1 MERDASQGE
10 AQTSV
15 RLRAAIPA
23 FHAGVRRYVPL
34 LLSVFL
40 QDATSVRGSGAQL
53 RYPPASATR
62 QMDNSP
68 TQLQPQLSS
77 PPPQAV
83 APVTDD
89 EAPAP
94 LRRGADGSCCGGR
107 SRPPALAP
115 PDATL
120 APSDATLAPAYMTLA
135 FRCRAGITRTGD
147 PPREGDV
154 LVEYNAG
161 SVAGRGEGAV
171 AVRKV
176 FKGLPGRHPHVFLVK
191 RCAHI
196 TDKRDLR
203 KSCCLVVQFEKVDG
217 GAGGRTKV
225 ASVSLRGW
233 AAGDVALV
241 ERLWGVLS
249 AAAGANG
256 SPKGR
261 LQAEVRPPRS
271 IADAAR
277 RTCAPVT
284 VDGKLRATER
294 KRAPSFSA
302 RGRAGGARLLQRMD
316 GDGGGGS
323 PSAVAALGIRT
334 PAVAKPVVQRGGG
347 GKYAAMGRAT
357 DGILGRLDTYA
368 AANAIADGLIGRP
381 PGANQPLRATKSERM
396 RARARRGDLSGG
408 GGRGQSMGTQG
419 ARRTPSSQGAKRV
432 LVLAPQPQGGR
443 PEKRTRLEAPPP
455 GRSVGFGGPHAGEM
469 AEVAKATAAR
479 ECVVRERVMTERAAR
494 LAGTDGNGRPAR
506 SRVSPRGGE
515 SDGGGGGGGGGG
527 ILNLGNTCY
536 LGAALQALLGD
547 ETFVRD
553 VATQVRGG
561 EPSAA
566 PFARSLIG
574 MAGSRRADSASRLNP
589 ELVRSAIA
597 AHFKEFGTAAQQDV
611 QEFVTRCLSVLERE
625 LGDDVTRCPVS
636 RNFSLVLEN
645 RHSCTACGRQF
656 DPRRELLRDMPID

>member
-1 MERDASQGE
+1 MASVIDDESPTFPRGGGGGG
-10 AQTSV
+10 T
-15 RLRAAIPA
+15 LP
-23 FHAGVRRYVPL
+23 P
-34 LLSVFL
+34 
-40 QDATSVRGSGAQL
+40 ATSN
-53 RYPPASATR
+53 T
-62 QMDNSP
+62 
-68 TQLQPQLSS
+68 
-77 PPPQAV
+77 
-83 APVTDD
+83 
-89 EAPAP
+89 
-94 LRRGADGSCCGGR
+94 
-107 SRPPALAP
+107 
-115 PDATL
+115 
-120 APSDATLAPAYMTLA
+120 TLA

-203 KSCCLVVQFEKVDG
+203 KSCCLVVLFEKVDG

-455 GRSVGFGGPHAGEM
+455 GRSAGFGGPHAGEM

-515 SDGGGGGGGGGG
+515 SDGGGGG

-645 RHSCTACGRQF
+645 RHSCTACGLQF